1 MNQLRFTFA
10 LGLAVSSLAIAQGPG
25 GGDFQY
31 LHTRFG
37 MQKVVKGAPYTAQ
50 AVTQHTQTLAD
61 GNHIQNTTTASVAR
75 DSEGR
80 SRREVTIAGIGSLAS
95 STAGPKSVFI
105 HDPVAGASYI
115 LEPSTQTAH
124 VTHPRSVPA
133 EAGAETSTAQPNG
146 LRAHASSRKS
156 QSTTVDLGT
165 QVMDGLTVQGKQI
178 TRTIPAGQVGNE
190 KPLQSVTEIWYSEDL
205 KTIVM
210 SKTTD
215 PRGGQ
220 TTYQLTNISRA
231 EPDAALFQVPAGYKV
246 TEGGMT
252 GHRTRSTQ

>member
-37 MQKVVKGAPYTAQ
+37 MQKVVKGAPYSAQ

-80 SRREVTIAGIGSLAS
+80 SRREVTIAGIGSLAGS
-95 STAGPKSVFI
+95 SASPKSVFI

-124 VTHPRSVPA
+124 LTHPRNVSGD
-133 EAGAETSTAQPNG
+133 AGVENTTARTNG
-146 LRAHASSRKS
+146 SIAHGSRNS

-220 TTYQLTNISRA
+220 TTYQLTNITRA

>member
-1 MNQLRFTFA
+1 MKDMMQLRFTFA
-10 LGLAVSSLAIAQGPG
+10 LGLAVSGLAMAQGPR
-25 GGDFQY
+25 GGDFEFM
-31 LHTRFG
+31 HARFG
-37 MQKVVKGAPYTAQ
+37 MDKVVKGAPYSAQ

-61 GNHIQNTTTASVAR
+61 GNHIQTSTTASVAR

-80 SRREVTIAGIGSLAS
+80 SRREVTVAGIGALAGS
-95 STAGPKSVFI
+95 SQAPKSVFI

-115 LEPSTQTAH
+115 LEPATQTAH
-124 VTHPRSVPA
+124 QTQMHQRSTSTESSTETA
-133 EAGAETSTAQPNG
+133 HAQHSGQREHSRAGA
-146 LRAHASSRKS
+146 
-156 QSTTVDLGT
+156 TTVDLGT
-165 QVMDGLTVQGKQI
+165 QVMSGLTVQGKQI
-178 TRTIPAGQVGNE
+178 THTIPAGQVGNE

-220 TTYQLTNISRA
+220 TVYQLTNITRA

-246 TEGGMT
+246 TEGGGRGMR
-252 GHRTRSTQ
+252 GPQ